1 MRKNKDNMLNR
12 MALHKGDKV
21 GVLSTARWIEE
32 QELKEAN
39 ELLRSWGLIPVYGK
53 SIGAKFNQFA
63 GEDSLRA
70 ENLQAFL
77 DDPEIK
83 AIICA
88 RGGYGTIRIID
99 RIDFTGFMANPKFIC
114 GYSDITVL
122 HAHINDKLGLPTI
135 HSTMPFSFS
144 RNSMLAKQT
153 LENALFG
160 NALNIQTEPH
170 PLNNFGTAEGIL
182 IGGNLSILYSLLGT
196 RFGFSTA
203 HKILFIEDIDEYLYH
218 IDRMMISLKLAG
230 KLDAVKAIIVGGMT
244 DMKDNKVKF
253 GTSAEEIIATHVQ
266 PYNIP
271 VCYGFPAG
279 HIDDNRAMIFG
290 SKIELQITAEG
301 TLLSYQ

>member
-1 MRKNKDNMLNR
+1 MLNR

-32 QELKEAN
+32 QELEEAN

-114 GYSDITVL
+114 G
-122 HAHINDKLGLPTI
+122 
-135 HSTMPFSFS
+135 
-144 RNSMLAKQT
+144 
-153 LENALFG
+153 
-160 NALNIQTEPH
+160 
-170 PLNNFGTAEGIL
+170 
-182 IGGNLSILYSLLGT
+182 
-196 RFGFSTA
+196 
-203 HKILFIEDIDEYLYH
+203 
-218 IDRMMISLKLAG
+218 
-230 KLDAVKAIIVGGMT
+230 
-244 DMKDNKVKF
+244 
-253 GTSAEEIIATHVQ
+253 
-266 PYNIP
+266 
-271 VCYGFPAG
+271 
-279 HIDDNRAMIFG
+279 
-290 SKIELQITAEG
+290 
-301 TLLSYQ
+301 